1 MTNKHEKAL
10 LVKQKYEKRWLK
22 INGVTAVG
30 IGSDQNNAVIIITV
44 VDNQEKVSKQVPENI
59 DGISVKIKASGK
71 FKAF

>member
-1 MTNKHEKAL
+1 MTIKHEKAL

-44 VDNQEKVSKQVPENI
+44 VDNQEKVRKQIPENI
-59 DGISVKIKASGK
+59 DGISVKIQASGK